1 MIPIKE
7 AISTGAWLH
16 CEFNYNYELIQFRI
30 KVLSYR
36 KLNLSEVD
44 EPEKINFRDEGTFV
58 WIMDLEVVNLTKERI
73 SSHEQALSQL
83 ILVDQ
88 DGFKFYTFQDFHLC
102 CGSKF
107 AVKSKTKRFDG
118 EYLFPKIK
126 AVGAM
131 PFLLPDDDDAIYS
144 ISMRRGSIKE
154 V

>member
-16 CEFNYNYELIQFRI
+16 CEAKYNYELIQFRI
-30 KVLSYR
+30 KVLSFR

-44 EPEKINFRDEGTFV
+44 NPERIDFRDEHTIV

-73 SSHEQALSQL
+73 RAGDDALCKL
-83 ILVDQ
+83 IIVDQ
-88 DGFKFYTFQDFHLC
+88 DGFNFYTFHDSHLC
-102 CGSKF
+102 CSSDF
-107 AVKSKTKRFDG
+107 AKTSKTYRFYA
-118 EYLFPKIK
+118 EYLIPKIK

-131 PFLLPDDDDAIYS
+131 PFLLPDDDEAVYS
-144 ISMRRGSIKE
+144 ISIRGGSVKK

>member
-7 AISTGAWLH
+7 AISSEAWLH
-16 CEFNYNYELIQFRI
+16 CETTYNYELSQFRI
-30 KVLSYR
+30 KVMSFQ
-36 KLNLSEVD
+36 KLNLLEVD
-44 EPEKINFRDEGTFV
+44 EPEKIDFRDEGTVV

-73 SSHEQALSQL
+73 RPGEEGPGRL

-88 DGFKFYTFQDFHLC
+88 DGFRFYTFRDSHLC
-102 CGSKF
+102 CYSDF
-107 AVKSKTKRFDG
+107 AKKSKTTRFYG
-118 EYLFPKIK
+118 TELLPKIK

-144 ISMRRGSIKE
+144 ISIIGGSIKE